1 MLKLIHF
8 TLFHSLYLVIPSS
21 FASVIFHHS
30 LFYHFIFLPSFQF
43 ILHLISCVRFSRF
56 FFFFPFFLV
65 FLIPIYQILFW
76 LLCFITLSVLRFH
89 LLPIPVSLCTS
100 FHLFLYCFF
109 PFSQYL
115 LPLPSSSLRL
125 LFILSPPL
133 LLLFLIP
140 PISTFYPSSS
150 YSLAFYSYSLFLPHL
165 FLPLPLSFFHLL
177 FSILLLSTLSSFNF
191 LLSTFFLCL
200 QLHLHH
206 FPLSLSPS
214 FPFFSPTFFFLFA
227 LLPLSS
233 IHFFLFPFLT
243 TLHHFPLSIYRV
255 PLLLSNSFFSICSFS
270 SFLSSLSSPSFFFP
284 SDNSQYCS

>member
-21 FASVIFHHS
+21 FAAVIFHHS
-30 LFYHFIFLPSFQF
+30 LFYHFIFCLHFSLFF
-43 ILHLISCVRFSRF
+43 ICFLVSDFLD
-56 FFFFPFFLV
+56 FFLV

-177 FSILLLSTLSSFNF
+177 FSILLLSTLSSLNF
-191 LLSTFFLCL
+191 LLSTFFLCI

-214 FPFFSPTFFFLFA
+214 FPFFSPTFFSYLLFYLFL
-227 LLPLSS
+227 
-233 IHFFLFPFLT
+233 LFTSFCSPF
-243 TLHHFPLSIYRV
+243 
-255 PLLLSNSFFSICSFS
+255 
-270 SFLSSLSSPSFFFP
+270 
-284 SDNSQYCS
+284 

>member
-30 LFYHFIFLPSFQF
+30 LFYHFIFCLHFSLFFICFLVSDFLDFFSFS
-43 ILHLISCVRFSRF
+43 L
-56 FFFFPFFLV
+56 FFLV

-177 FSILLLSTLSSFNF
+177 FSILLLSTLSSLNF
-191 LLSTFFLCL
+191 LLSTFFLCI

-214 FPFFSPTFFFLFA
+214 FPYFSPTFFFLFA
-227 LLPLSS
+227 LSPLSS